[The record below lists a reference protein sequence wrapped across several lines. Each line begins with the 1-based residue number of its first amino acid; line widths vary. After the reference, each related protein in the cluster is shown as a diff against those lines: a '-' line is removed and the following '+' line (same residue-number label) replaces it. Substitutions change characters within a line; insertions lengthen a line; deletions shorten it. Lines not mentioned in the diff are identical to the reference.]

1 MGSIESMELVSEGFQ
16 NVVNELYEV
25 CAQWQRMPESF
36 INDIDKMEHDFPF
49 DSCLDEKVYGIALWL
64 SDFKAEIVKWRR
76 KNSPTLTVGEL
87 KEAIKDLD
95 DYEQVVIGGNE
106 WYWNINEYHI
116 PDETGEYSA
125 VTFDMGSEVDPR
137 QF

>member
-1 MGSIESMELVSEGFQ
+1 MGSIQSMELVAEGFQ

-36 INDIDKMEHDFPF
+36 INDVDKMEHDFPF

-87 KEAIKDLD
+87 KEVIKILMIMNKLLL
-95 DYEQVVIGGNE
+95 VVMNGIGILMSIIFQMKLV
-106 WYWNINEYHI
+106 NILL
-116 PDETGEYSA
+116 
-125 VTFDMGSEVDPR
+125 
-137 QF
+137 

>member
-1 MGSIESMELVSEGFQ
+1 M
-16 NVVNELYEV
+16 
-25 CAQWQRMPESF
+25 
-36 INDIDKMEHDFPF
+36 
-49 DSCLDEKVYGIALWL
+49 
-64 SDFKAEIVKWRR
+64 
-76 KNSPTLTVGEL
+76 